1 MEHIVTQ
8 DFQFIAIVIII
19 AVLAVIIIAWLL
31 DESPISNW
39 FKASE
44 GIVVSFITVPAFLF
58 GMAISTLSNSIWDS
72 HVSANLSLIN
82 ESTAVRTLTSI
93 ASVLPANDGLNL
105 KVATKQYVNAVLTKE
120 WPAMKIA
127 NPVGK
132 TIARSEFENLND
144 VANKIAMQTNQRS
157 AIESRLITS
166 IDSLRHER
174 LLRLSLAYDSTN
186 FSRWPSVFILSFL
199 LMITVGLLQLRSPRA
214 MRISLTM
221 GSLCIGSTMLFL
233 YLNIS
238 PYYGLNPVEPQ
249 ILEESLS
256 FIHITQPIVGK

>member
-1 MEHIVTQ
+1 MEHIITQ

-19 AVLAVIIIAWLL
+19 AVLAVVVIAWFL
-31 DESPISNW
+31 DESPLSNW

-72 HVSANLSLIN
+72 HVSANLSLVN
-82 ESTAVRTLTSI
+82 ESSAVRTLTSI
-93 ASVLPANDGLNL
+93 ASILPPNDSLDL
-105 KVATKQYVNAVLTKE
+105 KVATKKYVSAVLTKE
-120 WPAMKIA
+120 WPAMKVD
-127 NPVGK
+127 NPAGK

-144 VANKIAMQTNQRS
+144 VANRIAMQANQRS

-186 FSRWPSVFILSFL
+186 FSRWPSVFVLSFL
-199 LMITVGLLQLRSPRA
+199 LMMTVGLLQLRSPRA
-214 MRISLTM
+214 MRISLAM
-221 GSLCIGSTMLFL
+221 GALCIGSTMLFL

-249 ILEESLS
+249 PLEESLG
-256 FIHITQPIVGK
+256 FIHIPQSEAGK